1 MSEEKIL
8 SMLADE
14 ESPIEAPESDEPAV
28 ITSSGGIKLSAIAGR
43 F

>member
-1 MSEEKIL
+1 MSEEEIL
-8 SMLADE
+8 NMLADE
-14 ESPIEAPESDEPAV
+14 GAESPESDEPEV